1 MFILI
6 KNIDVYSPDHIG
18 ERDVLICNDKIIEIG
33 ENISY
38 NFKNLKTI
46 NGKGKKLI
54 PSIMDQ
60 HIHVT
65 GGGGEGSFK
74 TRVPEVQLSDLIKG
88 GITTVVG
95 LLGTDCLTR
104 SMENLVAK
112 TKALKE
118 EGINAYC
125 LTGGYEFPSPS
136 LTGNVKKDIMFIEE
150 VIGIKIALSDH
161 RSSLINNHELGRL
174 VTEARVAGMLSG
186 KAGYVTLHMGDG
198 ARSIQPIFE
207 ILENSDIP
215 INHFRPTHVGRKK
228 ELFYDCMK
236 FNKLGG
242 YIDITADDN
251 GNIMKLPELFNII
264 KENNCDLSKITLTSD
279 GNGSWSNYD
288 ASGKMIEIG
297 ASKCDSV
304 LNKIIELVKNN
315 VFPLETAIK
324 FGTSNVAEAIGI
336 SKNRGYIKD
345 EYFADMIILDE
356 NLDLDFVISNGKIMM
371 ENKKIVVKGT
381 YEK

>member
-174 VTEARVAGMLSG
+174 VTEARGAGMLSG

-228 ELFYDCMK
+228 ELFY
-236 FNKLGG
+236 
-242 YIDITADDN
+242 
-251 GNIMKLPELFNII
+251 PR
-264 KENNCDLSKITLTSD
+264 
-279 GNGSWSNYD
+279 
-288 ASGKMIEIG
+288 
-297 ASKCDSV
+297 
-304 LNKIIELVKNN
+304 KN
-315 VFPLETAIK
+315 L
-324 FGTSNVAEAIGI
+324 
-336 SKNRGYIKD
+336 
-345 EYFADMIILDE
+345 
-356 NLDLDFVISNGKIMM
+356 
-371 ENKKIVVKGT
+371 
-381 YEK
+381 